1 MTSTSRRT
9 TLALAF
15 SAISAISATL
25 MSPLARAQSWPSK
38 PIRLIVPFP
47 PGGATDTVARLI
59 AERLAPRLGQ
69 PVIIDNKPGAATV
82 IGVDAVAKSA
92 PDGHTLLVSGASSF
106 TVVPALR
113 SKLPFDILKDLT
125 PIALVTYAPLVLV
138 TAPSKP
144 YQRLPE
150 LIAQARAKPKSLT
163 YSTYGPGTA
172 PHLSGELLAHAAGV
186 ELDAVPYKGSA
197 EALIGVMRGDVDMG
211 VETLSAASAH
221 IKSGK
226 LRVLA
231 VTSGKR
237 TAFLP
242 DTPGMDELR
251 LPAASF
257 DGFYA
262 MAAPA
267 GMPAA
272 AAQRLTREVREIMA
286 LPEVKDKCAQLS
298 LEAVALGPDALRTI
312 MQTDIARFRELGQRI
327 KISLD

>member
-1 MTSTSRRT
+1 MTPTSRRA
-9 TLALAF
+9 TLVTALA
-15 SAISAISATL
+15 ALATSL
-25 MSPLARAQSWPSK
+25 ASPLAWAQSWPSK

-69 PVIIDNKPGAATV
+69 AVIIENKPGAATV
-82 IGVDAVAKSA
+82 IGMDAVAKSI
-92 PDGHTLLVSGASSF
+92 PDGHTLLVSGTSSF
-106 TVVPALR
+106 TVVPGLR

-144 YQRLPE
+144 YQRLSDV
-150 LIAQARAKPKSLT
+150 IAQAKAKPKLLT

-172 PHLSGELLAHAAGV
+172 PHLSAELLAHAAGV
-186 ELDAVPYKGSA
+186 ELEAVPYKGSA
-197 EALIGVMRGDVDMG
+197 EALIGLMRGDIDVG

-221 IKSGK
+221 IKAGK

-242 DTPGMDELR
+242 ETPGMEELR
-251 LPAASF
+251 LPQASF

-267 GMPAA
+267 GTPAA
-272 AAQRLTREVREIMA
+272 VAQRLTREVREIMA
-286 LPEVKDKCAQLS
+286 LPEVKEKCAQLS
-298 LEAVALGPDALRTI
+298 LEAVMVGPDALRTI